1 MDALPTRDGRTVE
14 HFTVFKRFLIN
25 CVGGH
30 GEVLLLTARVREPII
45 DELHVFLLNQLQDFC
60 D

>member
-14 HFTVFKRFLIN
+14 RFTVFERFLIN
-25 CVGGH
+25 RVGGYR
-30 GEVLLLTARVREPII
+30 EVLLLTARVRETLI
-45 DELHVFLLNQLQDFC
+45 DELHVLFRNQRQDFC